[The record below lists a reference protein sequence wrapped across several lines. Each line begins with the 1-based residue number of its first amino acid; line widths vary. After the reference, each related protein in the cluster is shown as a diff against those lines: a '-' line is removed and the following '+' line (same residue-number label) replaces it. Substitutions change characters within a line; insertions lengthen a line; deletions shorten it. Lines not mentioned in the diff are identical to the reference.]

1 MTVTVK
7 SQVPLQLQRLRQ
19 KVDGSRNIPKWE
31 SMGGVM
37 EKLGTVIVKRIKRN
51 LSGRILHKR
60 SGDLHNSWDFVHFMT
75 SKGWTMVAGSDI
87 PYARIHDTG
96 GFAGRNHATKIPKRA
111 YVRKSVVQE
120 ARRIRKI
127 MAKFITRIARNR

>member
-1 MTVTVK
+1 MGITTTT
-7 SQVPLQLQRLRQ
+7 QVPLHLQRLRQ
-19 KVDGSRNIPKWE
+19 KVDGSRNIPKWQ

-37 EKLGTVIVKRIKRN
+37 ERLGKVVVKRIKRN
-51 LSGRILHKR
+51 LSGPILHRR
-60 SGDLHNSWDFVHFMT
+60 SSDLHNSWDFVHFMT

-96 GFAGRNHATKIPKRA
+96 GFAGAGHKVRIPKRA

-127 MAKFITRIARNR
+127 MERFITKIVRNR